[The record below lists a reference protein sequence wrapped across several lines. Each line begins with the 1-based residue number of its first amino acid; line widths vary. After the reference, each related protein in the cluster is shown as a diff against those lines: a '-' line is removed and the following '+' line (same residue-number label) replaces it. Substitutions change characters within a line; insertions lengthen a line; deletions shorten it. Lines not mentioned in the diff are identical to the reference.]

1 MNDGTKIAVLGAGA
15 FGTAL
20 ATVVARRGEPVVLL
34 GRDRERMEAVQRR
47 RINEPSL
54 PGIKLPDSL
63 AATADEAQL
72 QSADTVLMAVP
83 AQALR
88 DAARTYRGSICEKAS
103 LIICAKG
110 IERESG
116 QFLADVLGEEMPHNP
131 VAVLSGPGFAADIA
145 GGLPTA
151 MTLAAGDKSAAEAL
165 AERLSGNRFRLYAS
179 DDLFGVQ
186 TGGALKNVL
195 AIACGIVE
203 GRGLGDSARAALI
216 ARGLAE
222 LMRFSAAH
230 GGRARTVSGLS
241 GLGDLVLTA
250 TSHQSRNLR
259 FGIALGKG
267 QGPDALMAPG
277 APLSEGAFT
286 ATVAAK
292 ISLEKQI
299 DMPITQ
305 EVAAILRGESSVEE
319 AVENLMTRPLKSE

>member
-1 MNDGTKIAVLGAGA
+1 MSDNIKTAVLGAGA

-20 ATVVARRGEPVVLL
+20 ATVVARRGEPVVLF
-34 GRDRERMEAVQRR
+34 GRDRDRMLEAQSR
-47 RINEPSL
+47 RINAPSL
-54 PGIKLPDSL
+54 PGVTLPDGL
-63 AATADEAQL
+63 VATADEARL
-72 QSADTVLMAVP
+72 KTADVILMAVP

-88 DAARTYRGSICEKAS
+88 TAARTYRDSIPERAH

-116 QFLADVLGEEMPHNP
+116 AFLADVLGEETPENP

-145 GGLPTA
+145 NALPTA
-151 MTLAAGDKSAAEAL
+151 MTLASARKATAEAL
-165 AERLSGNRFRLYAS
+165 VRRLSGNMFRLYAS

-267 QGPDALMAPG
+267 RRADELMAPG
-277 APLSEGAFT
+277 APLSEGAYT
-286 ATVAAK
+286 ATVAAG
-292 ISLEKQI
+292 ISSERQI

-305 EVAAILRGESSVEE
+305 EVAAILRGEIGIDE
-319 AVENLMTRPLKSE
+319 AVGNLMTRPLKSE